1 MSTPEHNRPAA
12 VPSHKERDVVREG
25 VGDLFTGGSSLEHV
39 VEDDEPR
46 ITLGLGDGEGNH
58 LGKNVNASL
67 DRRNGECSEERTAAA
82 RTRRVR
88 VTPAQARDLSRRPKF
103 CRRCHAEDIREARR
117 MIEVAVGKRDIL
129 NPLRTNAERSKIMK
143 KNVKNPAGVPEQIS
157 GRRLD
162 EDRKAPLGVESLPL
176 AEVVDNDRGA
186 VHEHSSQIPVKTGGD
201 LAESTQADRRST
213 LHYSA
218 EDLENSTP
226 IPPDPPFRAV
236 KQLLA
241 LLGALLAGVA
251 AGLIVPVLAGFGE
264 RGLAIGI
271 ATTALILLGIGIH
284 DQVKDPDNRSG
295 MRFILAGLAC
305 VFLLIVVLI

>member
-1 MSTPEHNRPAA
+1 M
-12 VPSHKERDVVREG
+12 
-25 VGDLFTGGSSLEHV
+25 
-39 VEDDEPR
+39 
-46 ITLGLGDGEGNH
+46 
-58 LGKNVNASL
+58 
-67 DRRNGECSEERTAAA
+67 
-82 RTRRVR
+82 
-88 VTPAQARDLSRRPKF
+88 
-103 CRRCHAEDIREARR
+103 
-117 MIEVAVGKRDIL
+117 
-129 NPLRTNAERSKIMK
+129 
-143 KNVKNPAGVPEQIS
+143 
-157 GRRLD
+157 
-162 EDRKAPLGVESLPL
+162 
-176 AEVVDNDRGA
+176 
-186 VHEHSSQIPVKTGGD
+186 KTGGD